1 MQNIFRRFVR
11 QVKFFKRTTKTS
23 GTDTKPTG
31 AKGLVT
37 GPSELASKM
46 VVLVTTHH
54 SGVSNDWTA
63 SIRGWNGNFSY

>member
-1 MQNIFRRFVR
+1 MQNIFRCFVR
-11 QVKFFKRTTKTS
+11 QVKFFKHTTKTS

-46 VVLVTTHH
+46 VVLVTMHH
-54 SGVSNDWTA
+54 SGVSNDGTA
-63 SIRGWNGNFSY
+63 SIGGWNGSFSY